1 MTVESIFREL
11 EKIFEECSSEGWDG
25 ERAKTISK
33 EVLQNARTFLESF
46 PSGVEQPQIAAEP
59 DGAISFEWYRS
70 PEKVIS
76 VSVNPRGEVYYA
88 AMIGA
93 RREQGKDSVHS
104 GASDNLLTLIE
115 EITEKTKGRKK
126 KEGSPDITPPRE
138 LS

>member
-33 EVLQNARTFLESF
+33 EILQNARTFLESF

-93 RREQGKDSVHS
+93 RREHGKDSVHS

-126 KEGSPDITPPRE
+126 KEGSPDITPPKE
-138 LS
+138 

>member
-1 MTVESIFREL
+1 MPNVTVKDIFLEL
-11 EKIFEECSSEGWDG
+11 EKIFEECSSKNWDG
-25 ERAKTISK
+25 DRAKPISK

-93 RREQGKDSVHS
+93 RRKHGKDSVRS
-104 GASDNLLTLIE
+104 GASDNLLALIAE
-115 EITEKTKGRKK
+115 VAG
-126 KEGSPDITPPRE
+126 ITPPGE
-138 LS
+138 QS

>member
-1 MTVESIFREL
+1 MAVESIFREL

-46 PSGVEQPQIAAEP
+46 PPGVEQPQIAAEP

-93 RREQGKDSVHS
+93 RRKHGKDPVRS
-104 GASDNLLTLIE
+104 GASDNLLALIE
-115 EITEKTKGRKK
+115 EITEKTEGRKK
-126 KEGSPDITPPRE
+126 KEENPDI
-138 LS
+138 